1 MSSGP
6 KEEHLFR
13 AVEAL
18 LAGGPEFPEPAERS
32 RLREAAGVTQAGLA
46 RVLETS
52 TQTVKN
58 WEAGRSEPRPPRRA
72 PYLALL
78 EGWAKK
84 YPAPALHTTQ
94 RAVEVQA
101 AVPAAALET
110 TASEAAPATA
120 PFRPRPSTARP
131 TSAPRRPAAQP
142 VPPRNGAAAD
152 PRFANGPLAV
162 LTVEKG
168 MVLGYCA
175 NGLVLD
181 VPAKT
186 LPALVEWTLAEGQL
200 GAPRLDGSGRDADP
214 LLVLTSSALEHFGL
228 PVELSDDE
236 RHAGRLAAGH
246 SAVKQVENAEWQLT
260 RRGFGP
266 WARIY
271 RPAQGS
277 HRMCVQLCMPSW
289 QALDTR
295 SWGHAADLAPADLA
309 RVMSLYASRVIT
321 PRGSTAVTGL
331 ELMTALHPPT
341 RASAPDS
348 AGRRHSVHNPGSLGT
363 EPMDPPPCEAIN
375 GHPVLAHLPRF
386 HQRGPEERIF
396 EEAYDWARPLT
407 DDECMRSHLVGIDV
421 NMAFAAAA
429 NGAVVGLATPPVH
442 TVNPVFDPK
451 VPGSWLVDLSHVD
464 PGRVMVGKTWADL
477 RGDLLPSPFTQY
489 GERPEGPAW
498 YATPTVAYAL
508 ELGYTVQ
515 PLEGWLRPDSGRYL
529 DAWYK
534 KLRDAYMATMADLGV
549 PDGMPPAEFLTAMDG
564 CKQRDTDAA
573 IVLDAIKGTVKFGL
587 GKLQQK
593 ASGGGW
599 MPGQPWPALSRP
611 TWRPDIRATV
621 ISRARIGMHRKM
633 VALAAA
639 TGRYPVSVLS
649 DCAVYAADGPS
660 PLDVLPY
667 TDGKTIPG
675 SFRVGLSPGMV
686 KHEGTQTPLW
696 AEQLREQT
704 KNPLLNLA
712 RNIKTGERSGPDTG
726 E

>member
-1 MSSGP
+1 MSPGP
-6 KEEHLFR
+6 NEEDLFR

-18 LAGGPEFPEPAERS
+18 LAGGPEFPDPAERS

-46 RVLETS
+46 QVLETS

-84 YPAPALHTTQ
+84 YPAPAPHATQ
-94 RAVEVQA
+94 PADEIQA
-101 AVPAAALET
+101 APEATASVPKAAPAAA
-110 TASEAAPATA
+110 AVQP
-120 PFRPRPSTARP
+120 RPRAARP
-131 TSAPRRPAAQP
+131 ASAPRRPSTRPAP
-142 VPPRNGAAAD
+142 VRTDDTAD

-162 LTVEKG
+162 LTVEEG
-168 MVLGYCA
+168 VLLAYCA
-175 NGLVLD
+175 GGLVLD

-186 LPALVEWTLAEGQL
+186 LGDLVEWTLAEGQL

-214 LLVLTSSALEHFGL
+214 LLVLTPTALEHFGL

-236 RHAGRLAAGH
+236 RHAGRLVADH
-246 SAVKQVENAEWQLT
+246 PAVKQVENTEWQLT

-277 HRMCVQLCMPSW
+277 RRMCVQLCIPSW
-289 QALDTR
+289 KALDTR

-331 ELMTALHPPT
+331 ELMTTLHPPT
-341 RASAPDS
+341 RASAPD
-348 AGRRHSVHNPGSLGT
+348 AEGRRHSVHNPGSLGT

-386 HQRGPEERIF
+386 HQRGPAERIF

-407 DDECMRSHLVGIDV
+407 DDECLGSHLVGIDV

-442 TVNPVFDPK
+442 AVNPVFDPK

-464 PGRVMVGKTWADL
+464 PGRVLVGKKWTEL

-498 YATPTVAYAL
+498 YATPTVAYAV

-549 PDGMPPAEFLTAMDG
+549 EEGMSPAEFLAAMDG
-564 CKQRDTDAA
+564 YKQRDPDAA

-593 ASGGGW
+593 ASGNW
-599 MPGQPWPALSRP
+599 APGQPWPALSRP
-611 TWRPDIRATV
+611 TWRPDIRAAV

-667 TDGKTIPG
+667 SSEGKTIPG
-675 SFRVGLSPGMV
+675 SFRIGISPGMV
-686 KHEGTQTPLW
+686 KHEGTRTPLW
-696 AEQLREQT
+696 AEQIREQT
-704 KNPLLNLA
+704 DNPLLNLA
-712 RNIKTGERSGPDTG
+712 RNIKTGAVGPDTG